1 MPINKDNEKLSIEFG
16 YIHETSP
23 NNVLTYDLRFTHG
36 EIGEVVQILNGLY
49 EPIELPARMF
59 LEVAEYLVSKGV
71 IEGIKPSTSNSSGKP
86 LVRNLSKLNI
96 PNINTSSN
104 LRTNPNAN
112 VNPISSIFT
121 DENVNSEP
129 EVIPIDT
136 EKETKGSGVS
146 KEEAENFK
154 QQRASAQSKGS
165 SQKKVNRTT

>member
-71 IEGIKPSTSNSSGKP
+71 IEGIKPSTSTGGKP

-96 PNINTSSN
+96 PNINTSNN
-104 LRTNPNAN
+104 LKTNPNAN

-129 EVIPIDT
+129 ETIPVDT
-136 EKETKGSGVS
+136 EKETKESEIS
-146 KEEAENFK
+146 KKEAENFK
-154 QQRASAQSKGS
+154 QQRANAQSKGS
-165 SQKKVNRTT
+165 SQKKVNRIT